1 VPASHTGEVT
11 SDVLHHVLQDWQ
23 MEKKVSMVTLDNYT
37 TNDIL
42 MGDMQDKLSL
52 PSLMLGGRLL
62 HMHCTA
68 HIINLIV
75 KDGMAVM
82 DKCIERV

>member
-1 VPASHTGEVT
+1 VPAPHTGEVT

-23 MEKKVSMVTLDNYT
+23 MEKKVSTVTLDNYT

-75 KDGMAVM
+75 KDGMDVM